1 VAYRFIE
8 KHQRH
13 FGTRWLLKRMG
24 IFPNA
29 YYNYLKQT
37 KAAYHAKKSEICR
50 KIKEIYHEFGGIL
63 GHRSMCVFLARNQ
76 IFLSKTTVH
85 KYMNKELHL
94 QCVCRRK
101 RPGYKK
107 GHAHKIFPNLLE
119 RNFVANK
126 ANQVWC
132 TDFTYVFLTNGSM
145 RYNCTIIDL
154 YDRSVVASETGKWIT
169 SDLAIL
175 TLEKALHSQ
184 KRRPE
189 NLILHS
195 DQGSQFTSV
204 PFILYCRQRGITQS
218 MSAAGC
224 PYDNAPMERYYNTFK
239 AELINRFNFRT
250 DEELAH
256 AVSEFAYVWYNQVR
270 PHSYNNYRTPYEARY
285 GLNQFRQ
292 LCYKNA

>member
-1 VAYRFIE
+1 MAYRFIE
-8 KHQRH
+8 KHQRQ

-37 KAAYHAKKSEICR
+37 KAAYRAKESEICR
-50 KIKEIYHEFGGIL
+50 KIKDIHHEFG
-63 GHRSMCVFLARNQ
+63 
-76 IFLSKTTVH
+76 
-85 KYMNKELHL
+85 
-94 QCVCRRK
+94 
-101 RPGYKK
+101 
-107 GHAHKIFPNLLE
+107 
-119 RNFVANK
+119 
-126 ANQVWC
+126 WC
-132 TDFTYVFLTNGSM
+132 TDSTYVFLTNGSM

-154 YDRSVVASETGKWIT
+154 YDRRVVASETGKWIT

-195 DQGSQFTSV
+195 DQGSQFTSAQL
-204 PFILYCRQRGITQS
+204 ILYCRQHVITQS

-239 AELINRFNFRT
+239 AELINRFNFQT
-250 DEELAH
+250 DEELEH
-256 AVSEFAYVWYNQVR
+256 AVLEFTYVWHNRVR
-270 PHSYNNYRTPYEARY
+270 PHSYNDYRTPYEARY

>member
-1 VAYRFIE
+1 MAYRFIE
-8 KHQRH
+8 IHQRN
-13 FGTRWLLKRMG
+13 FGTRWLLKRMR

-37 KAAYHAKKSEICR
+37 KTAYHGKKSEICC
-50 KIKEIYHEFGGIL
+50 KIKDIYHEFGGIL
-63 GHRSMCVFLARNQ
+63 GHRSTRVFLARNQ
-76 IFLSKTTVH
+76 MLLSKTTVH

-107 GHAHKIFPNLLE
+107 GHAHKIYPNLLE
-119 RNFVANK
+119 RNFMADK

-154 YDRSVVASETGKWIT
+154 YDRSVVASETRKWIT
-169 SDLAIL
+169 SDLAIM
-175 TLEKALHSQ
+175 TLVKALRSQ
-184 KRRPE
+184 KKKTK

-204 PFILYCRQRGITQS
+204 QFILYCRGHGITQS
-218 MSAAGC
+218 MSATGC

-239 AELINRFNFRT
+239 ADLINRFNFRT
-250 DEELAH
+250 EEALAH
-256 AVSEFAYVWYNQVR
+256 AVLEFAYVWYNQVR
-270 PHSYNNYRTPYEARY
+270 PHSYNDYRTPYQARY